1 MVNVLPYIY
10 TLNGL
15 YLLSKRVV
23 FALGHLCEAKLEN
36 KSCKSFVYHDH
47 GFSRSGWNA
56 TGSLFEHG

>member
-1 MVNVLPYIY
+1 MLRGAAICGKCFTLYIY

-36 KSCKSFVYHDH
+36 KSRKSFVYHDH
-47 GFSRSGWNA
+47 GFS
-56 TGSLFEHG
+56 